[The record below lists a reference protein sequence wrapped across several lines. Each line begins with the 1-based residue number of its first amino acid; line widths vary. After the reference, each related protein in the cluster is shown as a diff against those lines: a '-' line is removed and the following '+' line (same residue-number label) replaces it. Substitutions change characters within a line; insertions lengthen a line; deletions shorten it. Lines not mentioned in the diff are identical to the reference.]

1 MCPKGSQHPKIWT
14 PVLKLVCIML
24 FSWTNHPSPPQ
35 VNVDI
40 TSAFAVSGQVL
51 SLNNTKRLVLPEH
64 LHSVYE
70 RVDYLR
76 DSDMSTFVNT
86 VSNFETELLDSWC
99 GLASMSTVL
108 NTISKTF
115 PLTEQHSPYPRFS
128 QNTLLTIPC
137 ASRVKTYETM
147 VFRVQRVK
155 SCAAR
160 LHHRSVERD

>member
-1 MCPKGSQHPKIWT
+1 
-14 PVLKLVCIML
+14 ML
-24 FSWTNHPSPPQ
+24 FSWRNHPSPPP

-86 VSNFETELLDSWC
+86 VSNFETELLNSWC

-115 PLTEQHSPYPRFS
+115 PLTE
-128 QNTLLTIPC
+128 
-137 ASRVKTYETM
+137 
-147 VFRVQRVK
+147 
-155 SCAAR
+155 
-160 LHHRSVERD
+160 